1 MTLAGQADAGSP
13 TSQGALSGN
22 REAETDSDGFPSD
35 TCFPGDLL
43 YFPVRQRESFVFILK
58 PSLCDLNF
66 EVCKDRTFS
75 TGNFLSHW
83 EGHRVP
89 PNQVVEGKPPQLSW
103 PSLMLSFLTSG
114 RGGFK
119 GE

>member
-43 YFPVRQRESFVFILK
+43 YFPVRQREARKLRFH
-58 PSLCDLNF
+58 F
-66 EVCKDRTFS
+66 ET
-75 TGNFLSHW
+75 L
-83 EGHRVP
+83 P
-89 PNQVVEGKPPQLSW
+89 L
-103 PSLMLSFLTSG
+103 
-114 RGGFK
+114 
-119 GE
+119 